1 MQTETSSKPIDKSHF
16 SKEALLLAFEEL
28 ADRLK
33 TSRIAA
39 EATHRKTAAGF
50 NVFDFIAPSEN
61 ILSDILAFLL
71 NPDASHGQGPLFLEI
86 LVARVRPG
94 MPLPFDPVRVARE
107 ALTYS
112 ILRNRRRIDILV
124 SLPEFVLAIETKKF
138 SGEGPEQIS
147 DYADH
152 LRNISGDGFCLIFLT
167 RTGDEAACID
177 PIRSR
182 ELQNV
187 GQLQFWSWEQNIPNW
202 LDDCRRACQAPKIQH
217 FLEDFKSYI
226 ATYLAMN
233 PPEETYAE
241 EE

>member
-1 MQTETSSKPIDKSHF
+1 MARHQATKIDTVRLASFFTEFREVLGNWEKSLV
-16 SKEALLLAFEEL
+16 EQA
-28 ADRLK
+28 RLQ
-33 TSRIAA
+33 APD
-39 EATHRKTAAGF
+39 F

-61 ILSDILAFLL
+61 ILSDIVASLL
-71 NPDASHGQGPLFLEI
+71 NPDGSHGQGSLFLEI
-86 LVARVRPG
+86 LLARVRPE
-94 MPLPFDPVRVARE
+94 MPLPFGRVRVARE

-112 ILRNRRRIDILV
+112 IPRNRRRIDIFV

-138 SGEGPEQIS
+138 TGEGQEQIS

-152 LRNISGDGFCLIFLT
+152 LCNISGDRFCLIFLT
-167 RTGDEAACID
+167 RTGDEAASID

-182 ELQNV
+182 DLQNM

-202 LDDCRRACQAPKIQH
+202 LDDCHRACQAPKIQH